1 MSEVT
6 GGIRKS
12 SWFFSNKFVEL
23 FNANFAGDYASN
35 GLQGKPTS
43 TIENPYVTN
52 TNPYY
57 NLFSLFAE
65 QYQSLTPRWLAFVA
79 FDQKFHKMFLT
90 SSMQQRI
97 FAN

>member
-65 QYQSLTPRWLAFVA
+65 QYQSLTPR
-79 FDQKFHKMFLT
+79 
-90 SSMQQRI
+90 
-97 FAN
+97 